1 MKFLRNNSGLT
12 MAEVMVVI
20 GIIGIC
26 SAIAIPNFIGWLP
39 KQRLSSATND
49 VLGAIQSARLRALKD
64 NSSVAIVFNP
74 GADSYLVFLDNGNGA
89 GIADNSVQDGG
100 EPTIGRGRMAA
111 GVNLVS
117 TSFGGTLRFDT
128 RGFPVGLGVG
138 GNIILSNNRGASKT
152 ITINVTG
159 NSRSS

>member
-49 VLGAIQSARLRALKD
+49 VLGVIQSARLRALRD
-64 NSSVAIVFNP
+64 HSSVTIVFNP
-74 GADSYLVFLDNGNGA
+74 GADYYLVFLDNGNGA

-128 RGFPVGLGVG
+128 RGFPVGAG
-138 GNIILSNNRGASKT
+138 GNVNLSNNRGATKT

>member
-1 MKFLRNNSGLT
+1 

-20 GIIGIC
+20 GIIGIV

-49 VLGAIQSARLRALKD
+49 VLGVIQSARLRAIKD
-64 NSSVAIVFNP
+64 NASVAIVFNP
-74 GADSYLVFLDNGNGA
+74 GADSYSVFLDNGAGANANNG
-89 GIADNSVQDGG
+89 VQDGD
-100 EPTIGRGRMAA
+100 ESTIGGGGMPA
-111 GVNLVS
+111 GVLLDS

-128 RGFPVGLGVG
+128 RGFPVGAG
-138 GNIILSNNRGASKT
+138 GDVNLSNNRGATKT

-159 NSRSS
+159 SSRSS

>member
-1 MKFLRNNSGLT
+1 

-20 GIIGIC
+20 GIIGII
-26 SAIAIPNFIGWLP
+26 SAIAIPNFVGWLP

-49 VLGAIQSARLRALKD
+49 LLGAIQSARLRALKD
-64 NSSVAIVFNP
+64 HASVTMVFDP
-74 GADSYLVFLDNGNGA
+74 AADSYLVFLDNGVGA

-100 EPTIGRGRMAA
+100 EPTIGGGGMPA

-117 TSFGGTLRFDT
+117 TSFGGTLRFDS
-128 RGFPVGLGVG
+128 RGFPVGAG
-138 GNIILSNNRGASKT
+138 GDVNLSNNRGASKT

>member
-1 MKFLRNNSGLT
+1 

-26 SAIAIPNFIGWLP
+26 SAIAIPNFIGSLP

-49 VLGAIQSARLRALKD
+49 LLAVIQSARLRALKD
-64 NSSVAIVFNP
+64 NASVTIIFNP
-74 GADSYLVFLDNGNGA
+74 GADSYKVFLDNGAGA
-89 GIADNSVQDGG
+89 GIANNSVQEGN
-100 EPTIGRGRMAA
+100 EPTIGGGGMPA
-111 GVNLVS
+111 GVTLDS

-128 RGFPVGLGVG
+128 RGFPVGAG
-138 GNIILSNNRGASKT
+138 GNVNLSNNRGESKT

-159 NSRSS
+159 SSRSS